1 MNNFPV
7 EPTPG
12 FNETYQKG
20 FNKGYAEG
28 YADGFD
34 KAIDECLKRVDAE
47 AWSYCDYL
55 LRVAL
60 NGNSDYQRH
69 VSAVSS
75 NIREQLNELKEK
87 GL

>member
-1 MNNFPV
+1 MNDFPL
-7 EPTPG
+7 EPTQG
-12 FNETYQKG
+12 FNETYQEG

-34 KAIDECLKRVDAE
+34 KAIDECLNRVDAE

-55 LRVAL
+55 LRAL
-60 NGNSDYQRH
+60 NGNSDYQHH
-69 VSAVSS
+69 VSAVSD
-75 NIREQLNELKEK
+75 NIRERLNELKEK

>member
-1 MNNFPV
+1 MND
-7 EPTPG
+7 EYT
-12 FNETYQKG
+12 KG
-20 FNKGYAEG
+20 FNDGYQ
-28 YADGFD
+28 F
-34 KAIDECLKRVDAE
+34 AIDECLKRVDAE

-55 LRVAL
+55 VRAL

-75 NIREQLNELKEK
+75 NIRERLNELKEK